1 MSETTVRQ
9 ATLSRIPRRASRF
22 SSASRLTA
30 ARWCGPAPGSPMSS
44 CATPSSSRRC
54 KISILASIAGSM
66 AEGLWIPSRRVSS
79 STSARAN
86 SPRPAVWFQ
95 SWNSSCGRIL
105 RSLRRLEEQ
114 RDPLPTADAGRSDAA
129 ARTPPPHL
137 VQQVRRD
144 PRSGSGQRAPHRDGP
159 PVDVG
164 AIARQAQVLLHRQV
178 LGRERLVHLEEI
190 EVARRGRVTLEPT
203 PDRGRRPDPH
213 DGRIATGD
221 APADELAERLQ
232 PFPLGELTG
241 REDQRARAVADATG
255 GAGVDHP
262 VLLENLGQLGQALQR
277 RLRAVVLVLGE
288 VDHRALL
295 ARQVQGGNLVSQPPA
310 LLGRGETLLALHA
323 VLVHFL

>member
-9 ATLSRIPRRASRF
+9 ATLSRMPRRASRF

-54 KISILASIAGSM
+54 RISILASIAGSS

-79 STSARAN
+79 STSARAS

-105 RSLRRLEEQ
+105 RSLPPLEEP
-114 RDPLPTADAGRSDAA
+114 RHPLPTADTGGSDAA
-129 ARTPPPHL
+129 ARTPPPHF
-137 VQQVRRD
+137 VQEVRGD
-144 PRSGSGQRAPHRDGP
+144 PRSGGGQRVTHGDGAA
-159 PVDVG
+159 VDVG

-178 LGRERLVHLEEI
+178 LGRECLVHLEEI
-190 EVARRGRVTLEPT
+190 EVAQLGRMTLEPA
-203 PDRGRRPDPH
+203 PDRWRRPDAH

-232 PFPLGELTG
+232 PFPLGAPAG
-241 REDQRARAVADATG
+241 RADKRARAVADATG
-255 GAGVDHP
+255 RAGVDHA
-262 VLLENLGQLGQALQR
+262 VLLE
-277 RLRAVVLVLGE
+277 
-288 VDHRALL
+288 D
-295 ARQVQGGNLVSQPPA
+295 
-310 LLGRGETLLALHA
+310 
-323 VLVHFL
+323 